1 MWWGLGVSHRRWED
15 KAGGGADASRCQA
28 RHCSPPPPPPGPGD
42 ATAGCGSHAS
52 AGCVRERRRS
62 QECIIIWAERV
73 LGRAEEQMAEAFN
86 ARRPPARG
94 SGEHLQPVPFARG
107 GLSP

>member
-15 KAGGGADASRCQA
+15 KAGGGAMHPDV
-28 RHCSPPPPPPGPGD
+28 RHGIVPPPPGPGD